1 MNDEKRL
8 SLDKQ
13 LCFALYAATNAVTR
27 AYRPLLAQLDLTYPQ
42 YLVMLVLWQ
51 DGHSTSREI
60 AQRLQLSANAI
71 SPLLDR
77 LEDSGFIARQRDRT
91 DRRVI
96 HITLTPRG
104 EALESAVFDAQ
115 QAVECQT
122 GLAPDDLDA
131 LRDELSALAERM
143 AEKTAKTPGPRER
156 HRMRA
161 GSDNPR

>member
-1 MNDEKRL
+1 MNDEKKL

-77 LEDSGFIARQRDRT
+77 LEESGLVTRQRDRT
-91 DRRVI
+91 DRRVV
-96 HITLTPRG
+96 HIALTPRG
-104 EALESAVFDAQ
+104 EASESAVYDAQ
-115 QAVECQT
+115 QVVECQT
-122 GLAPDDLDA
+122 GLAPDDLDH
-131 LRDELSALAERM
+131 LRHELTALAERM
-143 AEKTAKTPGPRER
+143 ATKTVSTRGT
-156 HRMRA
+156 RA
-161 GSDNPR
+161 RQRLETNSGEPV